1 MSQRQ
6 RKAQYWQDAPM
17 PREQMVLIP
26 ATLEE
31 TIPRDHPV
39 RMIDEILDRMDWKEW
54 EGRYHG
60 SFGQPPIHPS
70 VLCKI
75 LLFSMIRRIRSSR
88 QMEYALKHSI
98 DFMWLASG
106 RHIDHVT
113 LSNFRRKHS
122 DELRKIF
129 KQLVKLAIDLGV
141 ANLSELCIDGTRVLA
156 NSNKYKTW
164 TIQRIEKL
172 LSLLDKQLTDALGAV
187 EEQDSLNEDLL
198 GENYPADKLPPALAD
213 MQARREKLADH
224 LATLKEM
231 EAGRAR
237 YVADAKKN
245 PAQLPKTDP
254 DSRILLN
261 KEGGYAANYTP
272 MVTTET
278 QSGFIVMPDVL
289 IGNVE
294 HEQVALILATVS
306 EDYDAIVERL
316 LADSA
321 YTAGPNLQLCEDKQ
335 VELIGPLAEVKCPE
349 NPAHRTNLDEP
360 VAEADLKRLP
370 VNPQTKRFDKSAF
383 VYDEASDTYS
393 CPAGKKLTYRCTETN
408 SKGKHKIER
417 RVYASHD
424 CAGCPLASLCR
435 KDPKAIKGREIT
447 HDIHEAARRRHRERM
462 RTPEAKAAYA
472 RRQHIGETPFAVM
485 KTSFDMRRFLL
496 RGIEGVGLEWLWC
509 STAFNLK
516 KLASMWG
523 KLRAQ
528 PTTKAVAEAV

>member
-156 NSNKYKTW
+156 NSNKFKTW
-164 TIQRIEKL
+164 SIQRIEML
-172 LSLLDKQLTDALGAV
+172 MSLLD
-187 EEQDSLNEDLL
+187 
-198 GENYPADKLPPALAD
+198 
-213 MQARREKLADH
+213 
-224 LATLKEM
+224 
-231 EAGRAR
+231 
-237 YVADAKKN
+237 
-245 PAQLPKTDP
+245 
-254 DSRILLN
+254 
-261 KEGGYAANYTP
+261 
-272 MVTTET
+272 
-278 QSGFIVMPDVL
+278 
-289 IGNVE
+289 
-294 HEQVALILATVS
+294 
-306 EDYDAIVERL
+306 
-316 LADSA
+316 
-321 YTAGPNLQLCEDKQ
+321 
-335 VELIGPLAEVKCPE
+335 
-349 NPAHRTNLDEP
+349 
-360 VAEADLKRLP
+360 
-370 VNPQTKRFDKSAF
+370 
-383 VYDEASDTYS
+383 
-393 CPAGKKLTYRCTETN
+393 
-408 SKGKHKIER
+408 
-417 RVYASHD
+417 
-424 CAGCPLASLCR
+424 
-435 KDPKAIKGREIT
+435 
-447 HDIHEAARRRHRERM
+447 
-462 RTPEAKAAYA
+462 
-472 RRQHIGETPFAVM
+472 
-485 KTSFDMRRFLL
+485 
-496 RGIEGVGLEWLWC
+496 
-509 STAFNLK
+509 
-516 KLASMWG
+516 
-523 KLRAQ
+523 
-528 PTTKAVAEAV
+528 